1 MLQLAKHFTLLALFF
16 LFGLFCAESQAGTVT
31 VESINAYPGEEVVVP
46 VYLSDNNI
54 DIASMTVP
62 LKYSSPD
69 VYVDSISFVGS
80 LVQPNM
86 AALAHIDN
94 CNQTV
99 RFTYVPQSGIPLITA
114 SDGLLANIHFSVSA
128 SSLEQ
133 IVSIDSINSV
143 EYFGELELWTRLEL
157 ADSTGLNTYF
167 PDFDEGSLAIF
178 SPLDADEGFAGIPTV
193 LELKQNYPNPFN
205 PSTTISY
212 SLPEQAHVSL
222 KIYNI
227 LGQEIKTLI
236 DETKPA
242 GHHEIDWSS
251 GTAASGIYFY
261 RLAFEDKILT
271 KKMTLL
277 K

>member
-1 MLQLAKHFTLLALFF
+1 MLQLAKQFTLLAMFF
-16 LFGLFCAESQAGTVT
+16 LLGLLCTTSQAGKIT
-31 VESINAYPGEEVVVP
+31 VESINAYPGEQVIVP

-54 DIASMTVP
+54 DIASLTIP

-69 VYVDSISFVGS
+69 VYVDSVSFVGS
-80 LVQPNM
+80 LVQPKM

-94 CNQTV
+94 DNQTV
-99 RFTYVPQSGIPLITA
+99 RFTYVPQDGIPLITA
-114 SDGLLANIHFSVSA
+114 SNGLLANIYFSVSPGSA
-128 SSLEQ
+128 EQ
-133 IVSIDSINSV
+133 IVIIDSINSV
-143 EYFGELELWTRLEL
+143 EYFGQLELWTRLEL
-157 ADSTGLNTYF
+157 ADSTGLNTYL
-167 PDFDEGSLAIF
+167 PEFDEGSLTIF
-178 SPLDADEGFAGIPTV
+178 SPLDADDSFTGIPTV

-212 SLPEQAHVSL
+212 SLPEQDYVTL

-227 LGQEIKTLI
+227 LGQNIKTLV

-242 GHHEIDWSS
+242 GRYEVEWNS
-251 GTAASGIYFY
+251 GMAASGIYFY
-261 RLAFEDKILT
+261 RLTFEDKIIT